1 MTTQQATASCVGE
14 MFLHEQFN
22 LGVSTGTNSAPNTSV
37 PPKTLADRYRMTKK
51 VGDGTFGEVS
61 LAIKLDTGDVVAIKR
76 MKKKFYS
83 WDEAMNLREVKSLK
97 KLNHPN
103 IIRLREVIRENDVLY
118 FVFEFM
124 QENLYELMKE
134 RDRYFPENSIRNI
147 IYQVLQGLSYMHRNG
162 FFHRDM
168 KPENIM
174 CNGTE
179 LIKVADFGL
188 AREIR
193 SRPPFTDYVSTRWY
207 RAPEILL
214 RSTFYN
220 SPIDLWALGCIM
232 AELYM
237 LRPLFPGT
245 SELDQIFKIINVL
258 GKNKKEEWPEGYRL
272 ATAMNFSFHQSAG
285 VPLKSIVNTANDD
298 ALQLMTDFLAWCPEK
313 RPTAI
318 NSLKYPYFQVSQKM
332 GAPILSQPATSA
344 VRKSSAGST
353 QSDSKLITKRI
364 VPQKTAKLTQK
375 VVPAKGIIGGEK
387 QLIIENPLAGLEEE
401 LEKLQDEQQEK
412 EQKKDGGR
420 GSESAKI
427 ENTTQIRGPERNR
440 NLSLKGVENI
450 AELLFDSTATSI
462 TKKGGNFRGNQKA
475 TTVVGNDG
483 SGLKSEQSMSA
494 KKANV
499 KELYLSKSRYM
510 PELIGGNNTFNIVG
524 NKSNLQLPPAAA
536 NKQGSD
542 YVTQARTG
550 VQARFEYA
558 YGYIPSFGGN
568 PTRQQAQQTTSPQIS
583 TTGGRV
589 NWAAKYQRN

>member
-1 MTTQQATASCVGE
+1 MTQQAATAASSVIGGIPQG
-14 MFLHEQFN
+14 LFN
-22 LGVSTGTNSAPNTSV
+22 LGVPSIGTNSAPSTGI
-37 PPKTLADRYRMTKK
+37 PPKTLADRYKITKK

-103 IIRLREVIRENDVLY
+103 IIRLREVIRENDILY

-258 GKNKKEEWPEGYRL
+258 GTPTKEEWPEGFRL
-272 ATAMNFSFHQSAG
+272 ATAMNFSFHQSSG
-285 VPLKSIVNTANDD
+285 VPLKSIVNTASDD
-298 ALQLMTDFLAWCPEK
+298 AIKLMSDFLAWCPEK
-313 RPTAI
+313 RPTAV

-344 VRKSSAGST
+344 VRKNSAGST
-353 QSDSKLITKRI
+353 QSDSKLIKNKRI
-364 VPQKTAKLTQK
+364 TQKAAKLTQK
-375 VVPAKGIIGGEK
+375 IVPIKGGPFITIGEK
-387 QLIIENPLAGLEEE
+387 QIITENPLAGLEEE
-401 LEKLQDEQQEK
+401 L
-412 EQKKDGGR
+412 
-420 GSESAKI
+420 
-427 ENTTQIRGPERNR
+427 
-440 NLSLKGVENI
+440 
-450 AELLFDSTATSI
+450 
-462 TKKGGNFRGNQKA
+462 
-475 TTVVGNDG
+475 
-483 SGLKSEQSMSA
+483 
-494 KKANV
+494 
-499 KELYLSKSRYM
+499 
-510 PELIGGNNTFNIVG
+510 
-524 NKSNLQLPPAAA
+524 
-536 NKQGSD
+536 
-542 YVTQARTG
+542 
-550 VQARFEYA
+550 
-558 YGYIPSFGGN
+558 
-568 PTRQQAQQTTSPQIS
+568 
-583 TTGGRV
+583 
-589 NWAAKYQRN
+589 

>member
-1 MTTQQATASCVGE
+1 MTQQAATASSSVIGG
-14 MFLHEQFN
+14 MPQGLFN
-22 LGVSTGTNSAPNTSV
+22 LGVPSIGTSSAPSTGI

-103 IIRLREVIRENDVLY
+103 IIRLREVIRENDILY

-220 SPIDLWALGCIM
+220 SPIDL
-232 AELYM
+232 
-237 LRPLFPGT
+237 
-245 SELDQIFKIINVL
+245 
-258 GKNKKEEWPEGYRL
+258 
-272 ATAMNFSFHQSAG
+272 
-285 VPLKSIVNTANDD
+285 
-298 ALQLMTDFLAWCPEK
+298 
-313 RPTAI
+313 
-318 NSLKYPYFQVSQKM
+318 
-332 GAPILSQPATSA
+332 
-344 VRKSSAGST
+344 
-353 QSDSKLITKRI
+353 
-364 VPQKTAKLTQK
+364 
-375 VVPAKGIIGGEK
+375 
-387 QLIIENPLAGLEEE
+387 
-401 LEKLQDEQQEK
+401 
-412 EQKKDGGR
+412 
-420 GSESAKI
+420 
-427 ENTTQIRGPERNR
+427 
-440 NLSLKGVENI
+440 
-450 AELLFDSTATSI
+450 
-462 TKKGGNFRGNQKA
+462 
-475 TTVVGNDG
+475 
-483 SGLKSEQSMSA
+483 
-494 KKANV
+494 
-499 KELYLSKSRYM
+499 
-510 PELIGGNNTFNIVG
+510 
-524 NKSNLQLPPAAA
+524 
-536 NKQGSD
+536 
-542 YVTQARTG
+542 
-550 VQARFEYA
+550 
-558 YGYIPSFGGN
+558 
-568 PTRQQAQQTTSPQIS
+568 
-583 TTGGRV
+583 
-589 NWAAKYQRN
+589 